1 MTKCLIV
8 DDVEVTR
15 FSTRQILEPL
25 GVDCICADNS
35 KEALDLAV
43 THKPDVIFLDW
54 HIGKESG
61 IDLLAKLRAKLG
73 ANTNIIMFTGV
84 EDESKS
90 QEALRAGADHF
101 ITKPTTS
108 EKIKNVL
115 KQCGLKL

>member
-1 MTKCLIV
+1 MTKCLII

-25 GVDCICADNS
+25 GIDCICAENS
-35 KEALDLAV
+35 NEALELAI
-43 THKPDVIFLDW
+43 THKPNIIFLDW

-61 IDLLAKLRAKLG
+61 IELLGELRAKLG
-73 ANTNIIMFTGV
+73 KNTTIIMSTGV

-90 QEALRAGADHF
+90 QEALRAGADQF

-108 EKIKNVL
+108 EKVNNVL
-115 KQCGLKL
+115 KQFGIKL